1 MQIKIKVI
9 NHISPN
15 NFTSNNNNVNAG
27 KGAVKLIAS
36 YIVED
41 VVNMFNPVR
50 KANWQHEARATKL
63 VAPFHPVIQHQE
75 MYL

>member
-1 MQIKIKVI
+1 MQIRITVI

-15 NFTSNNNNVNAG
+15 NFTSNNNANAG

-50 KANWQHEARATKL
+50 KANWQHEARAVIL
-63 VAPFHPVIQHQE
+63 VAPFHPVIRHEE
-75 MYL
+75 MDL